1 MYCSDPANHG
11 LPYDPFKSIVAPR
24 PIGWISTI
32 NASGIPNLA
41 PYSFFNA
48 LSSSPHLLMFSS
60 ETFKHSAGN
69 AKESGEFVFSLST
82 WDLKDQMNISSD
94 TVAEGVNEF
103 EAAGLEM
110 AKSEKVKP
118 PRVAASPASMECKVL
133 RCEELTDLD
142 GKPVDTY
149 LVIGQVVA
157 WHIDDKYIK
166 DGRFDILAARPM
178 ARCGYRDYAMVD
190 NVFELL
196 RPTDS
201 GKYDGVDR

>member
-1 MYCSDPANHG
+1 MYCPDPANHG

-24 PIGWISTI
+24 PIGWISTV
-32 NASGIPNLA
+32 NASGTPNLA

-60 ETFKHSAGN
+60 ETFKHSASN
-69 AKESGEFVFSLST
+69 AKTSGEFVFSLST

-94 TVAEGVNEF
+94 TVDEGVNEF

-110 AKSEKVKP
+110 ASSEKVKP

-157 WHIDDKYIK
+157 WHIDDKYLK

-196 RPTDS
+196 RPTD
-201 GKYDGVDR
+201 GGQYDGTDR